1 MKLAGVVILFN
12 PNEDVLQN
20 ILTYKN
26 SVKSLYVID
35 NSEQF
40 NNNLQKL
47 VDRNNGFLY
56 YKHDGINEGI
66 SKRLNQAAQK
76 AIDEGYEWLLTMDQ
90 DSYFDQET
98 INYYLQEV
106 SNYKYLNEVA
116 MFGIEH
122 DEKMV
127 STSGDSFINA
137 SLLITSG
144 SIVNLNI
151 YKRIGGFDD
160 NLFIDHVDHEYC
172 LRALLKG
179 YKIAKWNK
187 NLLHHTLGEKSNHRS
202 LKNLKLTQRS
212 LHTPLRLYYMVRNYN
227 YLKSKYKKY
236 FKKEI
241 KILSQSMLNEIKNNI
256 FYNKKRF
263 KVLRFIIKGFLD
275 FRKGEM
281 GKINLF

>member
-1 MKLAGVVILFN
+1 MKLAGVIILFN
-12 PNEDVLQN
+12 PNEDILQN
-20 ILTYKN
+20 ILTYNN
-26 SVKSLYVID
+26 SLKRLYVID

-40 NNNLQKL
+40 NNNLQRLIEK
-47 VDRNNGFLY
+47 NNEILY
-56 YKHDGINEGI
+56 IHDGLNEGI

-106 SNYKYLNEVA
+106 SNYKYLKEVA

-127 STSGDSFINA
+127 STSGDSFINV

-144 SIVNLNI
+144 SIVNLKT
-151 YKRIGGFDD
+151 YKQIGGFDN

-172 LRALLKG
+172 LRAILKG
-179 YKIAKWNK
+179 YKIVKWNRYF
-187 NLLHHTLGEKSNHRS
+187 LHHTLGERSNHRS
-202 LKNLKLTQRS
+202 FKNLKLTQRS
-212 LHTPLRLYYMVRNYN
+212 LHAPLRLYYIVRNYS

-236 FKKEI
+236 FNDEI
-241 KILSQSMLNEIKNNI
+241 KILNQSMLNEIKNNI
-256 FYNKKRF
+256 FYNKERF
-263 KVLRFIIKGFLD
+263 KVVRFIIKGYLD
-275 FRKGEM
+275 FVKGKM